1 MLQRL
6 LLVGAA
12 QRLSQAL
19 KPLSLQPS
27 AEPKLLSSR
36 FESCGLRGSREQTA
50 STLAGAAR
58 AWTLGLRLHLIGQIG
73 MTVFYCMVLA
83 AGQHNLASE
92 QREDSWAAK

>member
-1 MLQRL
+1 MGFG
-6 LLVGAA
+6 V
-12 QRLSQAL
+12 
-19 KPLSLQPS
+19 P
-27 AEPKLLSSR
+27 ESR
-36 FESCGLRGSREQTA
+36 PPRPWQE
-50 STLAGAAR
+50 AAR